1 MRPLWASSILRV
13 SWTSSTIGKCPRCE
27 AGRTVGTGAPRFSS
41 RSTTGGGVSTRAARH
56 MQGFG
61 RFGRSRRGGGT
72 GAFPALTSI
81 RAKRRQAHE
90 RKEADMDENGKRR
103 TMRGGARGD
112 LSPHDEGAG
121 AFSTWLTGDCMEPTL
136 RAGMMG
142 VWVPRIPEVGE
153 IGLYRS
159 PPYGPRTQQ
168 LARIRAVDV
177 DGGRVLLTHDN
188 RAYKDDLRPLGKK
201 RAGEGGIMFMG
212 TLVEV
217 YEPVRGVNLKALP
230 EE

>member
-1 MRPLWASSILRV
+1 MYQPA
-13 SWTSSTIGKCPRCE
+13 
-27 AGRTVGTGAPRFSS
+27 
-41 RSTTGGGVSTRAARH
+41 
-56 MQGFG
+56 
-61 RFGRSRRGGGT
+61 RRGICRGSVGSGVPGGEGGT
-72 GAFPALTSI
+72 GAFPALTSM

-103 TMRGGARGD
+103 TMRGGCSGQSIPARRGN
-112 LSPHDEGAG
+112 GV
-121 AFSTWLTGDCMEPTL
+121 FSTRLTGDCMEPTL
-136 RAGMMG
+136 TAGMMG

-153 IGLYRS
+153 IGLYRL
-159 PPYGPRTQQ
+159 PPYSPRTQR
-168 LARIRAVDV
+168 LARIKAFEAE
-177 DGGRVLLTHDN
+177 GGRVLLTHDN

-201 RAGEGGIMFMG
+201 RAGEGGIMFVG

>member
-1 MRPLWASSILRV
+1 
-13 SWTSSTIGKCPRCE
+13 
-27 AGRTVGTGAPRFSS
+27 
-41 RSTTGGGVSTRAARH
+41 

-61 RFGRSRRGGGT
+61 SSGVPGGEGKRA
-72 GAFPALTSI
+72 AFTVLTSI

-103 TMRGGARGD
+103 TMRGGGCSGQSIPARRWN
-112 LSPHDEGAG
+112 G

-136 RAGMMG
+136 TAGMMG

-153 IGLYRS
+153 IGLYRL
-159 PPYGPRTQQ
+159 PPYGPKTQR
-168 LARIRAVDV
+168 LARIKAFEAE
-177 DGGRVLLTHDN
+177 GGRVLLTHDN

-201 RAGEGGIMFMG
+201 RADEGGIMFVG

-217 YEPVRGVNLKALP
+217 YEPVRGVNLKAIP

>member
-1 MRPLWASSILRV
+1 
-13 SWTSSTIGKCPRCE
+13 
-27 AGRTVGTGAPRFSS
+27 
-41 RSTTGGGVSTRAARH
+41 

-61 RFGRSRRGGGT
+61 SSGVPGGEGKRA
-72 GAFPALTSI
+72 AFTVLTSI

-90 RKEADMDENGKRR
+90 RKEADMDESEKRR
-103 TMRGGARGD
+103 TMRGGGAQGD
-112 LSPHDEGAG
+112 LSPHDEGTG

-136 RAGMMG
+136 TAGMMG

-153 IGLYRS
+153 IGLYRL
-159 PPYGPRTQQ
+159 PPYSPRTQR
-168 LARIRAVDV
+168 LARIKAFDV
-177 DGGRVLLTHDN
+177 EGGRVLLTHDN

-212 TLVEV
+212 TLVEA

>member
-1 MRPLWASSILRV
+1 
-13 SWTSSTIGKCPRCE
+13 
-27 AGRTVGTGAPRFSS
+27 
-41 RSTTGGGVSTRAARH
+41 

-61 RFGRSRRGGGT
+61 SSDVPGGEGKRA
-72 GAFPALTSI
+72 AFTVLTSI

-90 RKEADMDENGKRR
+90 REEADMDESEKRR
-103 TMRGGARGD
+103 TMRGGAQGD
-112 LSPHDEGAG
+112 LSPHDEGTG

-136 RAGMMG
+136 TAGMMG
-142 VWVPRIPEVGE
+142 VWVPRMPEVGE

-159 PPYGPRTQQ
+159 PPYSPKTQRV
-168 LARIRAVDV
+168 ARIKAFEAE
-177 DGGRVLLTHDN
+177 GGRVLLAHDN

-201 RAGEGGIMFMG
+201 RADEGGIMFVG

-217 YEPVRGVNLKALP
+217 YEPVRGVNLKAIP

>member
-1 MRPLWASSILRV
+1 
-13 SWTSSTIGKCPRCE
+13 
-27 AGRTVGTGAPRFSS
+27 
-41 RSTTGGGVSTRAARH
+41 
-56 MQGFG
+56 
-61 RFGRSRRGGGT
+61 
-72 GAFPALTSI
+72 
-81 RAKRRQAHE
+81 
-90 RKEADMDENGKRR
+90 
-103 TMRGGARGD
+103 
-112 LSPHDEGAG
+112 
-121 AFSTWLTGDCMEPTL
+121 MEPTL

>member
-1 MRPLWASSILRV
+1 
-13 SWTSSTIGKCPRCE
+13 
-27 AGRTVGTGAPRFSS
+27 
-41 RSTTGGGVSTRAARH
+41 

-61 RFGRSRRGGGT
+61 SSGVPGGEGKRA
-72 GAFPALTSI
+72 AFTVLTSI

-90 RKEADMDENGKRR
+90 RKEADMDESEKRR
-103 TMRGGARGD
+103 TMRGGGCSGRSIPARRGY
-112 LSPHDEGAG
+112 G
-121 AFSTWLTGDCMEPTL
+121 AFSTRLTGDCMEPTL
-136 RAGMMG
+136 TAGMMG

-153 IGLYRS
+153 IGLYRL
-159 PPYGPRTQQ
+159 PPYSPRTQR
-168 LARIRAVDV
+168 LARIKAFEAED
-177 DGGRVLLTHDN
+177 GRVLLTHDN
-188 RAYKDDLRPLGKK
+188 RAYKDDLRPLGKE

>member
-1 MRPLWASSILRV
+1 
-13 SWTSSTIGKCPRCE
+13 
-27 AGRTVGTGAPRFSS
+27 
-41 RSTTGGGVSTRAARH
+41 

-61 RFGRSRRGGGT
+61 SSGVPGGEGKRA
-72 GAFPALTSI
+72 AFTVLTSI

-90 RKEADMDENGKRR
+90 RKEADMDESEKRR
-103 TMRGGARGD
+103 TMRGGGARGD
-112 LSPHDEGAG
+112 LSPHDEGTG

-136 RAGMMG
+136 TAGMMG
-142 VWVPRIPEVGE
+142 VWVPRMPEVGE
-153 IGLYRS
+153 IGLYRL
-159 PPYGPRTQQ
+159 PPYSPRTQR
-168 LARIRAVDV
+168 LARIKAFEAE
-177 DGGRVLLTHDN
+177 GGRVLLTHDN
-188 RAYKDDLRPLGKK
+188 RAYKDDLRPLGME